1 MPLVDVV
8 FLLLT
13 FFVFALVLMVRAD
26 VLGVTLPEFGAGQAV
41 QRESVMTISIDEQGG
56 LRLDGEPIELESL
69 AAAVRAALE
78 ARVGSPPRVVI
89 AADQRSASGALLGAL
104 DALTAAGVPDVSIM
118 GRPRGAS
125 PTPTDPAD
133 PATPESGP
141 GGR

>member
-13 FFVFALVLMVRAD
+13 FFVFAMVLMVRAD

-41 QRESVMTISIDEQGG
+41 QHASVLTISIDEDGA
-56 LRLDGEPIELESL
+56 LRLDGEPIDLQSLGDAVL
-69 AAAVRAALE
+69 AALDANPDN
-78 ARVGSPPRVVI
+78 PPRVVI

-118 GRPRGAS
+118 GRPSVER
-125 PTPTDPAD
+125 PR
-133 PATPESGP
+133 EE
-141 GGR
+141 

>member
-26 VLGVTLPEFGAGQAV
+26 VLGVSLPEFGAGEAV
-41 QRESVMTISIDEQGG
+41 QRESVLTISIDEQGG

-69 AAAVRAALE
+69 AVAVRAALE
-78 ARVGSPPRVVI
+78 ARSDRPPRVVI
-89 AADQRSASGALLGAL
+89 AADERSASGALLGAL

-118 GRPRGAS
+118 GRPRIGPAS
-125 PTPTDPAD
+125 PAEPTGVEPA
-133 PATPESGP
+133 PV
-141 GGR
+141 GR

>member
-41 QRESVMTISIDEQGG
+41 QRESIITVSIDESGAIS
-56 LRLDGEPIELESL
+56 LDGEPIELGSL

-78 ARVGSPPRVVI
+78 AHSGAPPRVVI

-118 GRPRGAS
+118 GRPRGS
-125 PTPTDPAD
+125 PQTPAAPAGD
-133 PATPESGP
+133 EPAP